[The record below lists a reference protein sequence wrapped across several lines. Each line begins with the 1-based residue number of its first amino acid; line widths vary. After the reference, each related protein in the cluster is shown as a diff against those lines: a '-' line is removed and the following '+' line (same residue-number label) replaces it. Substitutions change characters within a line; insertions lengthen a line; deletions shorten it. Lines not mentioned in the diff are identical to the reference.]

1 MKKLLVQEEAMIPAL
16 FYNLKRALLPLL
28 DDSTYVTMAAVAAA
42 AESRGRSG
50 KDRLPSK
57 KQDQLKNHEENKRKR
72 SLESESKG
80 SGPGLFG
87 LNSNLSNK
95 KKQLVA
101 ISSALETGSEVPSE
115 VREMNEVSSPVK
127 KKVKCI
133 PFPGSD
139 KIEDADY
146 SDDEVPLDLNVCTS
160 AYCPPCY
167 ELA

>member
-95 KKQLVA
+95 KKD
-101 ISSALETGSEVPSE
+101 SAGVGSTQQSGSEVPE
-115 VREMNEVSSPVK
+115 VTDVSSPEK
-127 KKVKCI
+127 KKVKSI
-133 PFPGSD
+133 PFPD
-139 KIEDADY
+139 QEKTEDADF
-146 SDDEVPLDLNVCTS
+146 SDDEDLPDLNVCTT

>member
-95 KKQLVA
+95 RKDTVNA
-101 ISSALETGSEVPSE
+101 SSIPETGCEVQE
-115 VREMNEVSSPVK
+115 VTDICSPDK

-133 PFPGSD
+133 PSPDPD

-146 SDDEVPLDLNVCTS
+146 SDDEVPPDMSVCTT

>member
-16 FYNLKRALLPLL
+16 FFNLKRALLPLL

-95 KKQLVA
+95 KKESLDV
-101 ISSALETGSEVPSE
+101 SSSLEIGSEVP
-115 VREMNEVSSPVK
+115 EVSDICSPEK

-133 PFPGSD
+133 PSPDPD
-139 KIEDADY
+139 KIDDADY
-146 SDDEVPLDLNVCTS
+146 SDDEVLPDLNVCTT